1 MSLITLPQELL
12 AEVFSLDHGMSRRDI
27 KSLRLTCRELAIKT
41 SPILFYQIRVSPL
54 LQDFQHF
61 FEFSRSPLA
70 FLVRVLVWE
79 ELAFDSTDFSYYP
92 FRIRRTPELYDE
104 DGYENKF
111 FIMELTGLVQFL
123 VGFQHISGFP
133 SHSGS
138 YTAHMIH
145 DNGRIIQKL
154 NSPDEFVSAV
164 RNNMPNLHTLVSRP
178 MDGQRCLQ
186 DPSSDFSITISSL
199 RPLLQTRAASLN
211 YNIGFTDYFIPLLE
225 SLASQANNEAP
236 TNKITHLFYSDE
248 GIQIPSALLRME
260 KPLKLNIFEHLVHL
274 DLCLC
279 GEDGEN
285 QASRGFTVSLEN
297 ARNLRSLRIC
307 TEKAPF
313 MSMPSIIPTLP
324 KLTSIEFV
332 EMKGIG
338 AACDAWVSRT
348 VDFIRRHTK
357 TLKRLHFTSMK
368 VYGSFLTE
376 LANLNSLHLD
386 TFVIAS
392 GDDNDND
399 GDGYGY
405 GEDSDDDYDSD
416 SSLSDRT
423 THERMNEQAV
433 LSYVNR
439 ADNPDQKRP
448 LPLNIG
454 QHTQVSTHSLVFDT
468 TTCELSAFH
477 VTRDNLWQKRGYD
490 RRDIKA
496 LDSAT
501 FERRDEHGIAHSLGP
516 RRIYHFETG
525 LWVDSDE
532 VFYDPVTDEEIYNTF
547 EIRERPKDDSWT
559 VRGQHTWDSEMGLWR
574 DGQGK
579 LKKFTSERELPER
592 PRVPAENEDS
602 DFDTDMQPFY
612 DREEDEYL
620 VRIEN
625 SPRWDWGRD
634 AKGQVW
640 YWQVSGTAGHAT
652 EAWRFEHNGEYAYGD
667 EPLDFWD
674 DWYDD
679 LGDKA
684 EATPYGWNL
693 AAFLVSDEL
702 GSEIPQ
708 WSTCKSLRLYCKE
721 DDLMADHDLRFYL
734 PKPGDFEM
742 WSDRSWDHV
751 ASAIS
756 AF

>member
-12 AEVFSLDHGMSRRDI
+12 AEVFSLDHGLSRRDI
-27 KSLRLTCRELAIKT
+27 KSLRLTCRQLSTEASRT
-41 SPILFYQIRVSPL
+41 LFYQIRISPL

-70 FLVRVLVWE
+70 SLVRVLVWE
-79 ELAFDSTDFSYYP
+79 ELAFDANYLNYFP
-92 FRIRRTPELYDE
+92 CRNLPELYDD
-104 DGYENKF
+104 DGDGNRF
-111 FIMELTGLVQFL
+111 FIVELTGFVQFL
-123 VGFQHISGFP
+123 VNFQHISGFP
-133 SHSGS
+133 SRPGS
-138 YTAHMIH
+138 HTVHMIH
-145 DNGRIIQKL
+145 DNGRIIPKP

-164 RNNMPNLHTLVSRP
+164 RNHMPNLHTLVSRP

-186 DPSSDFSITISSL
+186 DPYSDFSITISSL
-199 RPLLQTRAASLN
+199 KPLLQTQAASLS

-225 SLASQANNEAP
+225 SLASQPNDEPP

-248 GIQIPSALLRME
+248 GFQTCSALLQME
-260 KPLKLNIFEHLVHL
+260 EPLEVNIFDHLVHL

-285 QASRGFTVSLEN
+285 QAPEGFTVSLEN

-324 KLTSIEFV
+324 KLTSVEFL

-338 AACDAWVSRT
+338 PARDAWVSRT

-357 TLKRLHFTSMK
+357 TLKRLHFTSMN

-392 GDDNDND
+392 GDDTENDSD
-399 GDGYGY
+399 DY
-405 GEDSDDDYDSD
+405 GEDCGDYYDSD

-423 THERMNEQAV
+423 AHERMNEQAV

-439 ADNPDQKRP
+439 PDNPDQKSP
-448 LPLNIG
+448 LPSNIG
-454 QHTQVSTHSLVFDT
+454 KQTRISTHSLVFDT

-477 VTRDNLWQKRGYD
+477 ATRDNHWQKRGYD
-490 RRDIKA
+490 LKDIKA

-532 VFYDPVTDEEIYNTF
+532 VFYDPVTDEEVDEPF
-547 EIRERPKDDSWT
+547 EQREKPKDDSWT
-559 VRGQHTWDSEMGLWR
+559 VQGQHTWDSEMGLWR

-579 LKKFTSERELPER
+579 LKKFATEREFPER
-592 PRVPAENEDS
+592 PKVPAEDDDS
-602 DFDTDMQPFY
+602 DSNTDMQPFY

-620 VRIEN
+620 LRIEN

-640 YWQVSGTAGHAT
+640 YWQVSGTAGYAT
-652 EAWRFEHNGEYAYGD
+652 ESWRFEHNGEYAYGN
-667 EPLDFWD
+667 EPLEFWD

-679 LGDKA
+679 PWDKA
-684 EATPYGWNL
+684 EATPYGWHL
-693 AAFLVSDEL
+693 ADFLASDRV

-708 WSTCKSLRLYCKE
+708 WSACQSLPCYCEKHSPVNYRDLLYS
-721 DDLMADHDLRFYL
+721 L
-734 PKPGDFEM
+734 PRPLGFKVTKD
-742 WSDRSWDHV
+742 
-751 ASAIS
+751 II
-756 AF
+756 